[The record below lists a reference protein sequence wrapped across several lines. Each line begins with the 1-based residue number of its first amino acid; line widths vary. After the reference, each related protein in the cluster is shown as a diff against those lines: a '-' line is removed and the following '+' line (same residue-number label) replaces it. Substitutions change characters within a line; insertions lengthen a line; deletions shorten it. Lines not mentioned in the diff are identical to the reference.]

1 MHAIGDYGFSGP
13 CPFVKGRRY
22 KVRQNFKALRSEF
35 QAGEVLIFESRAW
48 SRYDGIT
55 GYFLAVRAVA
65 VRRGM
70 WGMRMKPPGCRSGES
85 CLKNSRRKGPSEAR
99 RRRAW
104 IGVE

>member
-55 GYFLAVRAVA
+55 GYFFSRQSGGGAAWDVGDEDEAAGLPKWRELFEELAQEGA
-65 VRRGM
+65 
-70 WGMRMKPPGCRSGES
+70 E
-85 CLKNSRRKGPSEAR
+85 
-99 RRRAW
+99 
-104 IGVE
+104 